1 MKGGRGNKR
10 EILVMG
16 ERNGMEE
23 EEGEGGRDWTLN
35 KRRKNFKDGKVCK
48 IGIKRLKKRGERTRN
63 E

>member
-35 KRRKNFKDGKVCK
+35 KRRKNFKEKSV
-48 IGIKRLKKRGERTRN
+48 
-63 E
+63 